1 MPLFDEDDLTITYHV
16 VVNHEDQYSVWPQGR
31 DIPDGWN
38 TTGFTGLIDACM
50 AEIERVWT
58 DMRPRSL
65 RRMMDTAAN

>member
-65 RRMMDTAAN
+65 RQMMDTAAN